1 MAAYVYRE
9 NVLLTLFGIVLGLV
23 LGFFLHLFVMY
34 TIATEMVMFGAEMH
48 VLSYVFSVLLTAV
61 FAVLVNFIMYFRLKK
76 VDMVESL
83 KSVE

>member
-1 MAAYVYRE
+1 
-9 NVLLTLFGIVLGLV
+9 
-23 LGFFLHLFVMY
+23 
-34 TIATEMVMFGAEMH
+34 MVMFGAEMH